1 MGLISA
7 RTAFLTY
14 AVLAVLAGLT
24 LEGDLRK
31 ISLAVLGL
39 FAVKTYVDILRRRM
53 EAREAAEAAANTRS
67 EGAPD
72 A

>member
-24 LEGDLRK
+24 LNGDIRK

-53 EAREAAEAAANTRS
+53 EAREAAEATAKSQS
-67 EGAPD
+67 EDAPGA
-72 A
+72 